1 MRRFMKKNI
10 SLFSCLLFILIA
22 FSHSIAQERKIT
34 EQEMNAV
41 GKNWVFKGKAYRSK
55 KSGRSIDKKNGK
67 TANIFNETSEYDVL
81 GNSHTV
87 MEIGKSVE
95 NLQRSE
101 YFIIG
106 KTSYDLHPT
115 GKWRVGEVKPESE
128 EKKARR
134 IAQYSETEKIAEHFY
149 KGKILLNNLEV
160 DLYESNYIEK
170 SKRNGK
176 ELVTVIT
183 SKRWYNSE
191 GMPLKIETTTDNELS
206 NAFSVFEFELDPA
219 IKIEAP
225 IK

>member
-1 MRRFMKKNI
+1 MNKNI
-10 SLFSCLLFILIA
+10 GLFSCLLFILIS
-22 FSHSIAQERKIT
+22 FSHTIAQERKIS

-41 GKNWVFKGKAYRSK
+41 GKNWSLKGKAYRLK
-55 KSGRSIDKKNGK
+55 KSGKSIDKKNGK
-67 TANIFNETSEYDVL
+67 TINIFNETSEYDVL
-81 GNSHTV
+81 GNSHTI

-106 KTSYDLHPT
+106 KTSYNLHPN

-134 IAQYSETEKIAEHFY
+134 IAQYPEKEKIAEHFH
-149 KGKILLNNLEV
+149 KGKTLLNNQEA
-160 DLYESNYIEK
+160 DLYESKIIEK
-170 SKRNGK
+170 YKENGRDFVTIVISKK
-176 ELVTVIT
+176 WY
-183 SKRWYNSE
+183 SKD
-191 GMPLKIETTTDNELS
+191 GMLLKNERTADNEFS
-206 NAFSVFEFELDPA
+206 NSYSFFECELDPR